1 MRDDISTPEPAR
13 LGPSL
18 ASATLAAAGALAM
31 GSVLASMQ
39 RAARSAQGE
48 DALISWVLIGVA
60 GLGVL
65 LCLYLAL
72 IWGLAT
78 AILVIGPATRSG
90 TALLGA
96 LRILAPRLA
105 RRLATGAAVATA
117 ATALTF
123 TSGMASQ
130 NTQTSE
136 TAPEPV
142 PIAQTAELV
151 STEGPS
157 TDPAPEAAAQDGG
170 DDSGQAEPGTPL
182 PPLGWGDDGPA
193 AEAATD
199 QGEDHE
205 GGDGQHAG
213 AATSERSPRTVVVLP
228 GDSLWSISDDLLGPG
243 TSDAAEIAEAWPLL
257 HHANQDLI
265 GQDPDQLRPG
275 QELTVPASLAPQD
288 TP

>member
-1 MRDDISTPEPAR
+1 MRDDTSTPEPAR

-18 ASATLAAAGALAM
+18 AGAILAAAGALAM
-31 GSVLASMQ
+31 GAVLASMQ
-39 RAARSAQGE
+39 RTARSAQGE
-48 DALISWVLIGVA
+48 DALISWVLIGLA

-136 TAPEPV
+136 PAPEPV

-157 TDPAPEAAAQDGG
+157 TDPAPEAAAQDGE
-170 DDSGQAEPGTPL
+170 DVSGQAEPVAPL
-182 PPLGWGDDGPA
+182 PPLGWGDDSPSA
-193 AEAATD
+193 AAATE
-199 QGEDHE
+199 QGDDHK

-257 HHANQDLI
+257 HHANRDLI

-275 QELTVPASLAPQD
+275 QELTVPASLIPQD

>member
-1 MRDDISTPEPAR
+1 MRDDTSTPDPAR

-18 ASATLAAAGALAM
+18 AGAILAAAGALAM
-31 GSVLASMQ
+31 GSVLTSMQ
-39 RAARSAQGE
+39 RTARSAQGE
-48 DALISWVLIGVA
+48 DALISWVLIGLA

-117 ATALTF
+117 ATALTV
-123 TSGMASQ
+123 TSGMAAQS
-130 NTQTSE
+130 TQSSE
-136 TAPEPV
+136 AAPEPV
-142 PIAQTAELV
+142 MIAQTAELV
-151 STEGPS
+151 SAEGPS
-157 TDPAPEAAAQDGG
+157 TDPAPEAAARDGE
-170 DDSGQAEPGTPL
+170 DDSDQAEPGTPL
-182 PPLGWGDDGPA
+182 PPLGWGDDGA
-193 AEAATD
+193 SAEAATD
-199 QGEDHE
+199 RGDDRQS
-205 GGDGQHAG
+205 GDGQHAG
-213 AATSERSPRTVVVLP
+213 ADTPERSPRTVVVLP

-257 HHANQDLI
+257 HDANRDLI

-275 QELTVPASLAPQD
+275 QELTVPAALTPQD